1 MTSDAQGFPGSVCVV
16 QLTDSHLFAD
26 AQQRLLGIDTLASL
40 NAVVDQVL
48 VEQPRIDLVLATGD
62 IAQDASPQA
71 YHSFIR
77 TVGRIPAPC
86 CWIPGN
92 HDDATLMAEIG
103 DAQGLNRDWVDVGA
117 WRIVMLDSS
126 AAGSVSGVLEQPQLL
141 QLDRALDSAGERHLL
156 LCLHHHPVPIGS
168 AWMEPLGLQNAD
180 RLWQR
185 LDAEPRVRAVLWGHI
200 HQQLE
205 QQRESVRLLASP
217 STCVQFAAGS
227 SDFATDQQAP
237 GYRWLRLHDDGRM
250 ETGVSRLAP
259 GSFPP
264 EAGASGY

>member
-1 MTSDAQGFPGSVCVV
+1 MTLDARGFPGYVCVV

-26 AQQRLLGIDTLASL
+26 ARQRLLGIDTLASL

-62 IAQDASPQA
+62 IAQDGSAGA
-71 YHSFIR
+71 YHSFIES
-77 TVGRIPAPC
+77 VSRISAPC

-92 HDDATLMAEIG
+92 HDDASLMAEVG
-103 DAQGLNRDWVDVGA
+103 RRQGLHREWVDLGA

-126 AAGSVSGVLEQPQLL
+126 VPGSVSGALQQQQLQ
-141 QLDRALDSAGERHLL
+141 QLDRALDSTGERHLL

-205 QQRESVRLLASP
+205 QQRGSVRLLASP

-237 GYRWLRLHDDGRM
+237 GYRWLRLYDDGRM